1 MLHDLIVPD
10 TADGAQTVTISMWH
24 KKVGEPVKAGEDV
37 VEASTEKITLYVI
50 APADGV
56 VKEILVPEGGEA
68 SVGDVLGRVEGV

>member
-10 TADGAQTVTISMWH
+10 TADGAHTVTISMWH

-68 SVGDVLGRVEGV
+68 SVGDVLGRVEGA